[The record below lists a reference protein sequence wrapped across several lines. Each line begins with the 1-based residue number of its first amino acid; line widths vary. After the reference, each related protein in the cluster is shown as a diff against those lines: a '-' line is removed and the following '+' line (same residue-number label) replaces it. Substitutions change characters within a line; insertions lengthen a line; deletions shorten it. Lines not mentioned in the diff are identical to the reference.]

1 MTDQNTAFRALA
13 SLASRCRS
21 FARDLPAQEETQQ
34 QWSGLGFGLLG
45 KNFIVPMGQ
54 VSEVLEV
61 PSYTKLPGVKP
72 WVKGVSNVR
81 GRLLPLMDLAS
92 YLGYRLTSPVK
103 RQRILILENQELYCG
118 LIVDHSYGIQHFLAE
133 NYQPEA
139 VIDEETLNPL
149 LLGNYLDTNKGKW
162 FVFSMVNLIQTPDF
176 LSAAKL

>member
-13 SLASRCRS
+13 NLATRCRS
-21 FARDLPAQEETQQ
+21 YAQNLPAQEETQQ

-45 KNFIVPMGQ
+45 KSFIVPMGQ

-81 GRLLPLMDLAS
+81 GRLLPLIDLAS
-92 YLGYRLTSPVK
+92 YLGFRLLNPVK

-133 NYQPEA
+133 SYEPEIA
-139 VIDEETLNPL
+139 VDEETLSSL
-149 LLGNYLDTNKGKW
+149 LLGSYTSSDSKW
-162 FVFSMVNLIQTPDF
+162 FVFSMVNLIESPDF
-176 LSAAKL
+176 LSAAKI